1 MEGAT
6 NLKFLMNLE
15 DLTNYKLSK
24 SQSDQKAKSQ
34 DGKVWDCVS
43 LARKFGGKD
52 KNATTF
58 DEYKVAKSFIGEL
71 TKALKARNQ
80 NDVHPSPL
88 TSHPYLF
95 IDP

>member
-1 MEGAT
+1 M
-6 NLKFLMNLE
+6 NFLMKLE

-43 LARKFGGKD
+43 LAKKFGGRD

-58 DEYKVAKSFIGEL
+58 DEYKVAKSFIAEL
-71 TKALKARNQ
+71 TNALKTNNQ
-80 NDVHPSPL
+80 NDVLITYQQLHILSASSYIL
-88 TSHPYLF
+88 LDS
-95 IDP
+95 